1 MSKAQL
7 TGALAAL
14 ALCLAA
20 PRLAA
25 QDTSSTG
32 AARADTSGYTGVGGV
47 DTTGQPGRVAP
58 SDTAGGAA
66 DTLNG
71 GVTDS
76 TASDTGM
83 SGRHPHPTAPGS
95 NTNPSGA
102 AADSAT
108 GAPPSS
114 ATGPTGSTGTSS
126 DSSSVSQ
133 PGKEP
138 GTGTSRTGSTDST
151 SP

>member
-7 TGALAAL
+7 TAVFAAV

-25 QDTSSTG
+25 QDTSSAG
-32 AARADTSGYTGVGGV
+32 QVRSDTSGYTGVGGV

-58 SDTAGGAA
+58 SDTAGGAM
-66 DTLNG
+66 DTLNT
-71 GVTDS
+71 GVTD
-76 TASDTGM
+76 TTTSDTGM
-83 SGRHPHPTAPGS
+83 SGRHPSYTAPGAS
-95 NTNPSGA
+95 TNPSGA
-102 AADSAT
+102 AADTAM
-108 GAPPSS
+108 GAPPSG
-114 ATGPTGSTGTSS
+114 ATGPTGSTGMSP
-126 DSSSVSQ
+126 DSSSVAQ

-138 GTGTSRTGSTDST
+138 GTGASRGGSTDST